1 MHEMSKFQNSKF
13 SPARESLTVARTWTV
28 VCLAVLTA
36 VNSGVAFAE
45 STADGKRL
53 SKVLNKENGELGVT
67 VKPVSL
73 VDDTAYLRRVSVDL
87 IGRIPNHGEIQ
98 EYLAWPAA
106 ERRSKLI
113 DRLMADPRFTDRW
126 TTFLA
131 DMLRLRSNS
140 PGGAAALAFVH
151 KAVEDDM
158 PYDELA
164 RRFISANGKAGAVPE
179 VAYVLGDNADPMALA
194 GVTSQV
200 FMGIRISCAQ
210 CHDHPFDKWTRED
223 FYGFAAYFGKTRR
236 YENQF
241 TNTVYTQEMKT
252 STVLWPPEG
261 DAEES
266 DRKPVLPKFLVDLI
280 DSKARPDFIARLEST
295 RKSEQDLIEASLAA
309 TSKSVSIDDLL
320 LGASD
325 KALDRA
331 KGKKKS
337 SFDVASEARRERES
351 IDLNADMRSQSELRT
366 DLAKMIASPR
376 NRFFAWNLVNRVWA
390 DLVGRGIVEPVDDF
404 NDGNAPSH
412 PQTLDFL
419 ADEFV
424 ATGFQ
429 FKPLVKMIV
438 TSEPYQ
444 RGQAVGTEE
453 AEQEELRAAFMAAP
467 ARRMLG
473 EVLYDSILTAGH
485 LFEYKH
491 PKGANMKT
499 VSERIRV
506 AVPREGEAITP
517 QSLASASGAGMQGRL
532 NGAMAAR
539 GAGYNLES
547 GIEIDFDNILKQA
560 KEKANEAVVV
570 EKMEV
575 KSAEQLEAERMQM
588 EGGNRRR
595 FRYVYKTIERTYDD
609 NPVFGSAFRMAS
621 PAAPQHFVRI
631 FGQTDRTQVG
641 VPRDHSPSMRQA
653 LMMLNGKMTHEA
665 SRVGP
670 FEPIQKLLVGK
681 NPDVD
686 KAVRVAYLEILT
698 REPANEE
705 VELAKSII
713 DEGGTTLEGMA
724 DLRWVLLNSNEF
736 RYLP

>member
-1 MHEMSKFQNSKF
+1 MSRFQNSKS
-13 SPARESLTVARTWTV
+13 SPAREFLTVARTWTV

-45 STADGKRL
+45 STADGSRL
-53 SKVLNKENGELGVT
+53 SKVLNKENTELGVT
-67 VKPVSL
+67 AKPVSL

-87 IGRIPNHGEIQ
+87 IGRIPNHQEIE

-113 DRLMADPRFTDRW
+113 DRLMADLRFVDRW

-236 YENQF
+236 YENNF

-261 DAEES
+261 DAEPSE
-266 DRKPVLPKFLVDLI
+266 RKPVLPKFLVDLI
-280 DSKARPDFIARLEST
+280 DSKADPDFIARLEST

-309 TSKSVSIDDLL
+309 TSKTDSIDDLL
-320 LGASD
+320 LGAAD
-325 KALDRA
+325 KALNRA

-337 SFDVASEARRERES
+337 SFDVASEVRKEREA
-351 IDLNADMRSQSELRT
+351 IDLKADMRSQSELRAE
-366 DLAKMIASPR
+366 LAGLIASPR
-376 NRFFAWNLVNRVWA
+376 NRYFAWNFVNRVWA

-404 NDGNAPSH
+404 SDSNGPSH

-424 ATGFQ
+424 ASGFQ

-444 RGQAVGTEE
+444 RGQAVGLEE
-453 AEQEELRAAFMAAP
+453 SEQEELRAAFMAAP

-506 AVPREGEAITP
+506 VVPREGEEITP
-517 QSLASASGAGMQGRL
+517 QSLASAGTSGSAMQAQMS
-532 NGAMAAR
+532 GAMAAR

-547 GIEIDFDNILKQA
+547 GIEIDFDNILKEA
-560 KEKANEAVVV
+560 KEKASEEVVV

-575 KSAEQLEAERMQM
+575 KSSEQLEAERMQM
-588 EGGNRRR
+588 EGSNRRR
-595 FRYVYKTIERTYDD
+595 FRYVYKTVERTYDD

-670 FEPIQKLLVGK
+670 FEPMHKLLVGK
-681 NPDVD
+681 NANVD
-686 KAVRVAYLEILT
+686 EAVRRAYFEILT
-698 REPANEE
+698 REPADEE
-705 VELAKSII
+705 ASLAKSIVA
-713 DEGGTTLEGMA
+713 DGDTVLEGMA

>member
-1 MHEMSKFQNSKF
+1 M
-13 SPARESLTVARTWTV
+13 ARTWTV
-28 VCLAVLTA
+28 ICVAVLTA
-36 VNSGVAFAE
+36 VNC
-45 STADGKRL
+45 STARAEAVSDGSQL
-53 SKVLNKENGELGVT
+53 SRVLNEENGELGVT

-87 IGRIPNHGEIQ
+87 IGRIPNHQEIQ

-113 DRLMADPRFTDRW
+113 DRLMADPRFVDRW
-126 TTFLA
+126 TTFYA

-151 KAVEDDM
+151 QAVEDDM

-236 YENQF
+236 YENDF
-241 TNTVYTQEMKT
+241 TNTVYTQEAAT
-252 STVLWPPEG
+252 SSVLWPPEG
-261 DAEES
+261 DADES
-266 DRKPVLPKFLVDLI
+266 ERKPVLPKFLVDLI
-280 DSKARPDFIARLEST
+280 DSKSRPEFIARLEST
-295 RKSEQDLIEASLAA
+295 RQSEQDLIEASLAA
-309 TSKSVSIDDLL
+309 ASKENSIDDLL
-320 LGASD
+320 LGAAD

-337 SFDVASEARRERES
+337 AFDVASEARRERES
-351 IDLNADMRSQSELRT
+351 IDLKADMRSQSELRR
-366 DLAKMIASPR
+366 DLSELIASPR
-376 NRFFAWNLVNRVWA
+376 NRFFAWNFVNRVWA

-404 NDGNAPSH
+404 SDANLPSH
-412 PQTLDFL
+412 PKTLDFL

-424 ATGFQ
+424 ASGFQ
-429 FKPLVKMIV
+429 LKPLVKMIV

-444 RGQAVGTEE
+444 RGQAVGLEE

-491 PKGANMKT
+491 PEGANIKT
-499 VSERIRV
+499 VTDRIRV
-506 AVPREGEAITP
+506 AVPREGESITP
-517 QSLASASGAGMQGRL
+517 QSLASAAGGAQMQGQM

-560 KEKANEAVVV
+560 REKASEAVVV

-575 KSAEQLEAERMQM
+575 KSAEELEAERMQM

-595 FRYVYKTIERTYDD
+595 FRYVYKTVERTFDD

-670 FEPIQKLLVGK
+670 FEPMHQLLVGK
-681 NPDVD
+681 DAD
-686 KAVRVAYLEILT
+686 LTEAVRLAYLEILT
-698 REPANEE
+698 REPDSDEIS
-705 VELAKSII
+705 LAKTIVE
-713 DEGGTTLEGMA
+713 EGDSRLDGMA

>member
-1 MHEMSKFQNSKF
+1 M
-13 SPARESLTVARTWTV
+13 ARTWTV

-36 VNSGVAFAE
+36 VNTSVSQAE
-45 STADGKRL
+45 SVSDGSRL
-53 SKVLNKENGELGVT
+53 SKVLSQENAELGVMA
-67 VKPVSL
+67 KPVSL

-87 IGRIPNHGEIQ
+87 IGRIPNHGEIE

-113 DRLMADPRFTDRW
+113 DRLMADPRFLDRW
-126 TTFLA
+126 TTFFA

-151 KAVEDDM
+151 KAVEDSM

-179 VAYVLGDNADPMALA
+179 VAYVLGDDADPMALA

-223 FYGFAAYFGKTRR
+223 FYGFAAFFGKTRR

-252 STVLWPPEG
+252 SSVLWPPEG

-266 DRKPVLPKFLVDLI
+266 ARKPVLPKFLVDLI
-280 DSKARPDFIARLEST
+280 DSKARPDFIARLESA
-295 RKSEQDLIEASLAA
+295 RQSEQDLVEASLAA
-309 TSKSVSIDDLL
+309 SSKESSIDDLL
-320 LGASD
+320 LGAAD

-331 KGKKKS
+331 KGKKRS
-337 SFDVASEARRERES
+337 AFDVASEARRERES
-351 IDLNADMRSQSELRT
+351 IDLNADMRSESELRS
-366 DLAKMIASPR
+366 DLAELIANPR
-376 NRFFAWNLVNRVWA
+376 NRFFAWNFVNRVWA

-404 NDGNAPSH
+404 SDANTPSH

-424 ATGFQ
+424 AGGFQ

-444 RGQAVGTEE
+444 RGQAVGLEE

-491 PKGANMKT
+491 PKGANMRT

-506 AVPREGEAITP
+506 AVPREGEEITP
-517 QSLASASGAGMQGRL
+517 QSLASAGSETAMQGQMS
-532 NGAMAAR
+532 GAMAAR
-539 GAGYNLES
+539 GVGYNLES

-595 FRYVYKTIERTYDD
+595 FRYVYKTVERTYDD

-670 FEPIQKLLVGK
+670 FEPMHKLLVGR

-686 KAVRVAYLEILT
+686 QAVRIAYLEILT
-698 REPANEE
+698 REPAAEE
-705 VELAKSII
+705 VELAKSIVN
-713 DEGGTTLEGMA
+713 EGETTLEGMA

>member
-1 MHEMSKFQNSKF
+1 M
-13 SPARESLTVARTWTV
+13 ARTWTV

-444 RGQAVGTEE
+444 RGQAVGMEE

-517 QSLASASGAGMQGRL
+517 QSLASASGAGMQGRM

-575 KSAEQLEAERMQM
+575 KSSEQLEAERMQM

-705 VELAKSII
+705 VDLAKSII

>member
-1 MHEMSKFQNSKF
+1 M
-13 SPARESLTVARTWTV
+13 ARTWTV

-309 TSKSVSIDDLL
+309 TSKSASIDDLL

-325 KALDRA
+325 KVLDRA

>member
-1 MHEMSKFQNSKF
+1 VS
-13 SPARESLTVARTWTV
+13 RTWTV

-45 STADGKRL
+45 SSADGSRL
-53 SKVLNKENGELGVT
+53 SKVLNQENGELGVT

-87 IGRIPNHGEIQ
+87 IGRIPSHDEIQ
-98 EYLAWPAA
+98 QYLAWSTA

-140 PGGAAALAFVH
+140 SGGSAALAFVH

-261 DAEES
+261 DAENSE
-266 DRKPVLPKFLVDLI
+266 RKPVMPKFLIDLI

-295 RKSEQDLIEASLAA
+295 RKAEQDLIEASLAA
-309 TSKSVSIDDLL
+309 TSKSASIDDLL

-366 DLAKMIASPR
+366 DLAEMIASPR
-376 NRFFAWNLVNRVWA
+376 NRYFAWNFVNRTWA
-390 DLVGRGIVEPVDDF
+390 ELVGRGIVEPVDDF
-404 NDGNAPSH
+404 QDANPASH
-412 PQTLDFL
+412 PKTLDFL

-424 ATGFQ
+424 ASGFQ
-429 FKPLVKMIV
+429 IKPLVKMIV

-444 RGQAVGTEE
+444 RGQATGLEE
-453 AEQEELRAAFMAAP
+453 AEQEELRAAFLAAP

-491 PKGANMKT
+491 PQGVNTKT
-499 VSERIRV
+499 VTERIRV
-506 AVPREGEAITP
+506 AVLREGQAGAITP
-517 QSLASASGAGMQGRL
+517 QSLTSDGESPAMKAQVAA
-532 NGAMAAR
+532 AMAAKQ
-539 GAGYNLES
+539 AAYNLES
-547 GIEIDFDNILKQA
+547 GIELNFDDVLKKA
-560 KEKANEAVVV
+560 KEKANESVVV
-570 EKMEV
+570 EKMAM
-575 KSAEQLEAERMQM
+575 KSDEELEAERMQM
-588 EGGNRRR
+588 DGNNRRR
-595 FRYVYKTIERTYDD
+595 FKYVYKTVERTFDD
-609 NPVFGSAFRMAS
+609 NPIFGSAFRMAS

-670 FEPIQKLLVGK
+670 FEPMHKLLVG
-681 NPDVD
+681 D
-686 KAVRVAYLEILT
+686 KANLAEAVRRAYLEILT
-698 REPANEE
+698 RDPAADE
-705 VELAKSII
+705 VELAKSIVN
-713 DEGGTTLEGMA
+713 DSDTTLEGMA

>member
-1 MHEMSKFQNSKF
+1 
-13 SPARESLTVARTWTV
+13 LTVARTWTV

-444 RGQAVGTEE
+444 RGQAVGMEE

-517 QSLASASGAGMQGRL
+517 QSLASASGAGMQGRM

-575 KSAEQLEAERMQM
+575 KSSEQLEAERMQM

-705 VELAKSII
+705 VDLAKSII

>member
-1 MHEMSKFQNSKF
+1 M
-13 SPARESLTVARTWTV
+13 ARTWTV

-36 VNSGVAFAE
+36 VNSGIALAE
-45 STADGKRL
+45 TASEGSRL
-53 SKVLNKENGELGVT
+53 SKVLNQENGELGVKA
-67 VKPVSL
+67 KPVSL

-87 IGRIPNHGEIQ
+87 IGRIPNHSEIQ

-113 DRLMADPRFTDRW
+113 DRLMADPRFVDRW

-158 PYDELA
+158 PYDEMA

-266 DRKPVLPKFLVDLI
+266 ARKPVLPKFLIDLI

-295 RKSEQDLIEASLAA
+295 RKSEQDLIEASLTA
-309 TSKSVSIDDLL
+309 TSKESSIDDLL
-320 LGASD
+320 LGAAD
-325 KALDRA
+325 NVLDRA
-331 KGKKKS
+331 RGKKKS

-351 IDLNADMRSQSELRT
+351 IDLNADMRSESELRS
-366 DLAKMIASPR
+366 DLAELIASPR
-376 NRFFAWNLVNRVWA
+376 NRFFAWNFVNRVWA

-404 NDGNAPSH
+404 SDANSPSH

-424 ATGFQ
+424 AGGFQ
-429 FKPLVKMIV
+429 FKSLVKMIV

-444 RGQAVGTEE
+444 RGQAVGLEE

-517 QSLASASGAGMQGRL
+517 QSLASAGNGEGMQM
-532 NGAMAAR
+532 NAAMAAR

-575 KSAEQLEAERMQM
+575 MSAEQLEAERMQM

-595 FRYVYKTIERTYDD
+595 FQYVYKSIERTFDD

-670 FEPIQKLLVGK
+670 FEPMHKLLVGK

-686 KAVRVAYLEILT
+686 EAVRVAYFEILT
-698 REPANEE
+698 REPAAEE
-705 VELAKSII
+705 VQLAKSII
-713 DEGGTTLEGMA
+713 DEGDTTLEGMA

>member
-1 MHEMSKFQNSKF
+1 M
-13 SPARESLTVARTWTV
+13 ARTWTV
-28 VCLAVLTA
+28 ICVAVLTA
-36 VNSGVAFAE
+36 VNYGAAVAE
-45 STADGKRL
+45 PVSDGSRL
-53 SKVLNKENGELGVT
+53 DRVLNEENGELGVT

-87 IGRIPNHGEIQ
+87 IGRIPNHQEIQ

-113 DRLMADPRFTDRW
+113 DRLMADPRFVDRW
-126 TTFLA
+126 TTFYA

-151 KAVEDDM
+151 KAVEEDM

-164 RRFISANGKAGAVPE
+164 QRFISANGKAGAVPE

-236 YENQF
+236 YENDF
-241 TNTVYTQEMKT
+241 TNTVYTQEAST
-252 STVLWPPEG
+252 SSVLWPPEG
-261 DAEES
+261 DADDAE
-266 DRKPVLPKFLVDLI
+266 RKPVLPKFLVDLI
-280 DSKARPDFIARLEST
+280 DSSAQPDFIARLDSK
-295 RKSEQDLIEASLAA
+295 RQSEQDLIEASLAA
-309 TSKSVSIDDLL
+309 ASKEDSIDDLL
-320 LGASD
+320 LGAAD

-337 SFDVASEARRERES
+337 PFDVASEARRERES
-351 IDLNADMRSQSELRT
+351 IDLQADMRSQSELRR
-366 DLAKMIASPR
+366 DLAQLIANPR
-376 NRFFAWNLVNRVWA
+376 NRFFAWNFVNRVWA

-404 NDGNAPSH
+404 SDANTPSH
-412 PQTLDFL
+412 PRTLDFL

-424 ATGFQ
+424 ASGFQ
-429 FKPLVKMIV
+429 LKPLVKMIV

-444 RGQAVGTEE
+444 RGQAVGLEE
-453 AEQEELRAAFMAAP
+453 AEQEELRAAFLAAP

-491 PKGANMKT
+491 PQGANMKT
-499 VSERIRV
+499 ITERIRV
-506 AVPREGEAITP
+506 AVPREGEEITP
-517 QSLASASGAGMQGRL
+517 QSLASAGTGAQMQGQMS
-532 NGAMAAR
+532 GAMAAR

-595 FRYVYKTIERTYDD
+595 FRYVYKTVERTFDD
-609 NPVFGSAFRMAS
+609 NPAFGSAFRMAS

-670 FEPIQKLLVGK
+670 FEPMHKLLVG
-681 NPDVD
+681 PDAD
-686 KAVRVAYLEILT
+686 LTEAIKLAYFEILT
-698 REPANEE
+698 REPDSEE
-705 VELAKSII
+705 INLARSII
-713 DEGGTTLEGMA
+713 DEGDTTLEGMA

>member
-1 MHEMSKFQNSKF
+1 M
-13 SPARESLTVARTWTV
+13 
-28 VCLAVLTA
+28 C
-36 VNSGVAFAE
+36 
-45 STADGKRL
+45 
-53 SKVLNKENGELGVT
+53 
-67 VKPVSL
+67 
-73 VDDTAYLRRVSVDL
+73 
-87 IGRIPNHGEIQ
+87 
-98 EYLAWPAA
+98 
-106 ERRSKLI
+106 
-113 DRLMADPRFTDRW
+113 
-126 TTFLA
+126 
-131 DMLRLRSNS
+131 
-140 PGGAAALAFVH
+140 
-151 KAVEDDM
+151 
-158 PYDELA
+158 
-164 RRFISANGKAGAVPE
+164 
-179 VAYVLGDNADPMALA
+179 
-194 GVTSQV
+194 
-200 FMGIRISCAQ
+200 
-210 CHDHPFDKWTRED
+210 
-223 FYGFAAYFGKTRR
+223 
-236 YENQF
+236 
-241 TNTVYTQEMKT
+241 
-252 STVLWPPEG
+252 
-261 DAEES
+261 
-266 DRKPVLPKFLVDLI
+266 
-280 DSKARPDFIARLEST
+280 RPDFIARLETT

-309 TSKSVSIDDLL
+309 NAKTDSIDDLL
-320 LGASD
+320 LGAAD
-325 KALDRA
+325 NVLDRT

-351 IDLNADMRSQSELRT
+351 IDLQADMRSQSELRR
-366 DLAKMIASPR
+366 DLAELVTSTR
-376 NRFFAWNLVNRVWA
+376 NRYFAWNFVNRVWA
-390 DLVGRGIVEPVDDF
+390 DLIGRGIVEPVDDF
-404 NDGNAPSH
+404 SDANQPSH
-412 PQTLDFL
+412 PKTLDFL

-424 ATGFQ
+424 ASGFQ

-444 RGQAVGTEE
+444 RGQAVGLEE

-491 PKGANMKT
+491 PQGANMKT
-499 VSERIRV
+499 VSDRIRV
-506 AVPREGEAITP
+506 AVPREGEDSAITP
-517 QSLASASGAGMQGRL
+517 QSLDSAGNGTAMQVQM
-532 NGAMAAR
+532 NGAMAGR

-595 FRYVYKTIERTYDD
+595 FRYVYKTVERTFDD

-621 PAAPQHFVRI
+621 PADPQHFVRI

-670 FEPIQKLLVGK
+670 FEPMHKLLVGK
-681 NPDVD
+681 NADLTE
-686 KAVRVAYLEILT
+686 AVRLAYLEILT
-698 REPANEE
+698 REPADDEIT
-705 VELAKSII
+705 LATSII
-713 DEGGTTLEGMA
+713 DEGETTLEGMA

>member
-1 MHEMSKFQNSKF
+1 MS
-13 SPARESLTVARTWTV
+13 RTWTV

-45 STADGKRL
+45 SSADGSRL
-53 SKVLNKENGELGVT
+53 SKVLNQENGELGVT

-87 IGRIPNHGEIQ
+87 IGRIPSHDEIQ
-98 EYLAWPAA
+98 QYLAWSTA

-140 PGGAAALAFVH
+140 PGGSAALAFVH

-261 DAEES
+261 DAENSE
-266 DRKPVLPKFLVDLI
+266 RKPVMPKFLIDLI

-295 RKSEQDLIEASLAA
+295 RKAEQDLIEASLAA
-309 TSKSVSIDDLL
+309 TSKSASIDDLL

-366 DLAKMIASPR
+366 DLAEMIASPR
-376 NRFFAWNLVNRVWA
+376 NRYFAWNFVNRTWA
-390 DLVGRGIVEPVDDF
+390 ELVGRGIVEPVDDF
-404 NDGNAPSH
+404 QDANPASH
-412 PQTLDFL
+412 PKTLDFL

-424 ATGFQ
+424 ASGFQ
-429 FKPLVKMIV
+429 IKPLVKMIV

-444 RGQAVGTEE
+444 RGQATGLEE
-453 AEQEELRAAFMAAP
+453 AEQEELRAAFLAAP

-491 PKGANMKT
+491 PQGVNTKT
-499 VSERIRV
+499 VTERIRV
-506 AVPREGEAITP
+506 AVLREGQAGAITP
-517 QSLASASGAGMQGRL
+517 QSLTSDGESPAMKAQVAA
-532 NGAMAAR
+532 AMAAKQ
-539 GAGYNLES
+539 AAYNLES
-547 GIEIDFDNILKQA
+547 GIELNFDDVLKKA
-560 KEKANEAVVV
+560 KEKANESVVV
-570 EKMEV
+570 EKMAM
-575 KSAEQLEAERMQM
+575 KSDEELEAERMQM
-588 EGGNRRR
+588 DGNNRRR
-595 FRYVYKTIERTYDD
+595 FKYVYKTVERTFDD
-609 NPVFGSAFRMAS
+609 NPIFGSAFRMAS

-670 FEPIQKLLVGK
+670 FEPMHKLLVGEK
-681 NPDVD
+681 ANLAE
-686 KAVRVAYLEILT
+686 AVRRAYLEILT
-698 REPANEE
+698 RDPAADE
-705 VELAKSII
+705 VELAKSIVN
-713 DEGGTTLEGMA
+713 DSDTTLEGMA

>member
-1 MHEMSKFQNSKF
+1 M
-13 SPARESLTVARTWTV
+13 ARTWTV
-28 VCLAVLTA
+28 ICVAVLTA
-36 VNSGVAFAE
+36 ANSGVV
-45 STADGKRL
+45 SADPVVDGDRL
-53 SKVLNKENGELGVT
+53 SKVLNQENAELEVS
-67 VKPVSL
+67 VKPSLL
-73 VDDTAYLRRVSVDL
+73 VDDTAYLRRASVDL
-87 IGRIPNHGEIQ
+87 IGRIPNHQEIQ

-106 ERRSKLI
+106 ERRAMLI
-113 DRLMADPRFTDRW
+113 DRLMDDPRFVDRW

-131 DMLRLRSNS
+131 DMLRLRSNA

-151 KAVEDDM
+151 KAVEEDM
-158 PYDELA
+158 PYDEMA

-241 TNTVYTQEMKT
+241 TNTVYTQEMT
-252 STVLWPPEG
+252 TTTVLWPPEG
-261 DAEES
+261 DAEGS
-266 DRKPVLPKFLVDLI
+266 DRKPVLPKFLIDLI
-280 DSKARPDFIARLEST
+280 DSKARPDFIARLETT
-295 RKSEQDLIEASLAA
+295 RKSEQALIEASLAA
-309 TSKSVSIDDLL
+309 SSKQSSIDDLL
-320 LGASD
+320 LGAAD

-351 IDLNADMRSQSELRT
+351 IDLKADMRSQSELRR
-366 DLAKMIASPR
+366 DLAELIASPR
-376 NRFFAWNLVNRVWA
+376 NRYFAWNFVNRVWA
-390 DLVGRGIVEPVDDF
+390 DLVGRGIVDPVDDF
-404 NDGNAPSH
+404 SDSNAPSH
-412 PQTLDFL
+412 PRTLDFL

-424 ATGFQ
+424 AGGFQ

-438 TSEPYQ
+438 TSAPYQ
-444 RGQAVGTEE
+444 RGQAVGLEE
-453 AEQEELRAAFMAAP
+453 AGQEELRAAFLAAP

-491 PKGANMKT
+491 PRGANMKT
-499 VSERIRV
+499 VSDRIRV

-517 QSLASASGAGMQGRL
+517 QSLAAAGNETTMQGRM
-532 NGAMAAR
+532 NEAMAAR

-560 KEKANEAVVV
+560 KEKADEAVVV

-588 EGGNRRR
+588 EGGDRRR
-595 FRYVYKTIERTYDD
+595 FRYVYKTVERTYDD

-670 FEPIQKLLVGK
+670 FEPMHKLLVGK
-681 NPDVD
+681 NVD
-686 KAVRVAYLEILT
+686 LTEAVRTAYLEILT
-698 REPANEE
+698 REPADEE
-705 VELAKSII
+705 VSLARSIVA
-713 DEGGTTLEGMA
+713 DGDTTLEGMA

>member
-1 MHEMSKFQNSKF
+1 
-13 SPARESLTVARTWTV
+13 VARMWTV
-28 VCLAVLTA
+28 ICVAVLTA
-36 VNSGVAFAE
+36 VNSGVAL
-45 STADGKRL
+45 ADSPTDGAQL
-53 SKVLNKENGELGVT
+53 SKVLNQENGELGVE
-67 VKPVSL
+67 VKPVPL

-87 IGRIPNHGEIQ
+87 IGRIPNHDEIA

-131 DMLRLRSNS
+131 DMLRLRSNAS
-140 PGGAAALAFVH
+140 GGSAALAFVH

-158 PYDELA
+158 PYDEMA

-241 TNTVYTQEMKT
+241 TNTVYTQETTT
-252 STVLWPPEG
+252 SSVLWPPEG
-261 DAEES
+261 EAEASE
-266 DRKPVLPKFLVDLI
+266 RKQMLPKFLIDLI
-280 DSKARPDFIARLEST
+280 DSKAKPEYIARLET
-295 RKSEQDLIEASLAA
+295 NRKIEQNLIEASLASA
-309 TSKSVSIDDLL
+309 KKGSSIDDLL
-320 LGASD
+320 LGADD
-325 KALDRA
+325 KVKSRTR
-331 KGKKKS
+331 GKKKS
-337 SFDVASEARRERES
+337 SFDVAGEARRERES
-351 IDLNADMRSQSELRT
+351 IDLKADMRSQSELRR
-366 DLAKMIASPR
+366 DLAELIASPR
-376 NRFFAWNLVNRVWA
+376 NRYFAWNFVNRAWA
-390 DLVGRGIVEPVDDF
+390 ELVGRGIVEPVDDF
-404 NDGNAPSH
+404 QDANAPSH
-412 PQTLDFL
+412 PKTLNYL

-424 ATGFQ
+424 AGGFQ
-429 FKPLVKMIV
+429 IKPLVKMIV

-444 RGQAVGTEE
+444 RGQSVGLEE
-453 AEQEELRAAFMAAP
+453 AEQEELRAAFLAAP

-491 PKGANMKT
+491 PKGVNTKT
-499 VSERIRV
+499 VSERIRI
-506 AVPREGEAITP
+506 AVLREGQTEGLTP
-517 QSLASASGAGMQGRL
+517 QSLTADGDSPAMKAQ
-532 NGAMAAR
+532 MAAAVAAR
-539 GAGYNLES
+539 QASYNLES
-547 GIEIDFDNILKQA
+547 GIELNFDEVLKQA
-560 KEKANEAVVV
+560 KEKANETVVV
-570 EKMEV
+570 EQMAV
-575 KSAEQLEAERMQM
+575 KSSEELEAEQMQM
-588 EGGNRRR
+588 DGNNRRR
-595 FRYVYKTIERTYDD
+595 FKYVYKTVERTFDD
-609 NPVFGSAFRMAS
+609 NPIFGSAFRMAS

-670 FEPIQKLLVGK
+670 FEPMHKLLVGE
-681 NPDVD
+681 
-686 KAVRVAYLEILT
+686 KANLGEAVQRAYLEILT
-698 REPANEE
+698 RAPEADEIA
-705 VELAKSII
+705 LAKSVVN
-713 DEGGTTLEGMA
+713 DGDSTLEGMA

>member
-1 MHEMSKFQNSKF
+1 VS
-13 SPARESLTVARTWTV
+13 RTWTV

-45 STADGKRL
+45 SSADGSRL
-53 SKVLNKENGELGVT
+53 SKVLNQENGELGVT

-87 IGRIPNHGEIQ
+87 IGRIPSHDEIQ
-98 EYLAWPAA
+98 QYLAWSTA

-140 PGGAAALAFVH
+140 SGGSAALAFVH

-261 DAEES
+261 DAENSE
-266 DRKPVLPKFLVDLI
+266 RKPVMPKFLIDLI

-295 RKSEQDLIEASLAA
+295 RKAEQDLIEASLAA
-309 TSKSVSIDDLL
+309 TSKSASIDDLL

-366 DLAKMIASPR
+366 DLAEMIASPR
-376 NRFFAWNLVNRVWA
+376 NRYFAWNFVNRTWA
-390 DLVGRGIVEPVDDF
+390 ELVGRGIVEPVDDF
-404 NDGNAPSH
+404 QDANPASH
-412 PQTLDFL
+412 PKTLDFL

-424 ATGFQ
+424 ASGFQ
-429 FKPLVKMIV
+429 IKPLVKMIV

-444 RGQAVGTEE
+444 RGQATGLEE
-453 AEQEELRAAFMAAP
+453 AEQEELRAAFLAAP

-491 PKGANMKT
+491 PQGVNTKT
-499 VSERIRV
+499 VTERIRV
-506 AVPREGEAITP
+506 AVLREGQAGAITP
-517 QSLASASGAGMQGRL
+517 QSLTSDGESPAMKAQVAA
-532 NGAMAAR
+532 AMAAR
-539 GAGYNLES
+539 QAAYNLES
-547 GIEIDFDNILKQA
+547 GIELNFDDVLKKA
-560 KEKANEAVVV
+560 KEKANESVVV
-570 EKMEV
+570 EKMAM
-575 KSAEQLEAERMQM
+575 KSDEELEAERMQM
-588 EGGNRRR
+588 DGNNRRR
-595 FRYVYKTIERTYDD
+595 FKYVYKTVERTFDD
-609 NPVFGSAFRMAS
+609 NPIFGSAFRMAS

-670 FEPIQKLLVGK
+670 FEPMHKLLVG
-681 NPDVD
+681 D
-686 KAVRVAYLEILT
+686 KANLAEAVRRAYLEILT
-698 REPANEE
+698 RDPAADE
-705 VELAKSII
+705 VELAKSIVN
-713 DEGGTTLEGMA
+713 DSDTTLEGMA

>member
-1 MHEMSKFQNSKF
+1 M
-13 SPARESLTVARTWTV
+13 ARTWTV

-36 VNSGVAFAE
+36 VNTSVSLAE
-45 STADGKRL
+45 SASDGSRL
-53 SKVLNKENGELGVT
+53 SKVLSQENAELGVMA
-67 VKPVSL
+67 KPVSL

-87 IGRIPNHGEIQ
+87 IGRIPNHGEIE

-113 DRLMADPRFTDRW
+113 DRLMADPRFVDRW
-126 TTFLA
+126 TTFFA

-151 KAVEDDM
+151 KAVEDSM

-179 VAYVLGDNADPMALA
+179 VAYVLGYDADPMALA

-200 FMGIRISCAQ
+200 FMGIRISCAK

-223 FYGFAAYFGKTRR
+223 FYGFAAFFGKTRR

-252 STVLWPPEG
+252 SSVLWPPEG

-266 DRKPVLPKFLVDLI
+266 ARKPVLPKFLVDLI
-280 DSKARPDFIARLEST
+280 DSKDRPDFIARLEST
-295 RKSEQDLIEASLAA
+295 RRSEQDLIEASLAA
-309 TSKSVSIDDLL
+309 SSKESSIDDLL
-320 LGASD
+320 LGAAD
-325 KALDRA
+325 NALDRA
-331 KGKKKS
+331 KGKKRS
-337 SFDVASEARRERES
+337 AFDVASEARRERES
-351 IDLNADMRSQSELRT
+351 IDLKADMRSESELRS
-366 DLAKMIASPR
+366 DLAELIANPR
-376 NRFFAWNLVNRVWA
+376 NRFFAWNFVNRVWA

-404 NDGNAPSH
+404 SDANTPSH

-424 ATGFQ
+424 AGGFQ

-444 RGQAVGTEE
+444 RGQAVGLEE

-491 PKGANMKT
+491 PKGDNMKT

-506 AVPREGEAITP
+506 AVPREGESITP
-517 QSLASASGAGMQGRL
+517 QSLASSGSGSAMQGQMS
-532 NGAMAAR
+532 GAMAAR
-539 GAGYNLES
+539 GSGYNLES

-595 FRYVYKTIERTYDD
+595 FRYVYKTVERTYDD

-670 FEPIQKLLVGK
+670 FEPMHKLLVGK

-686 KAVRVAYLEILT
+686 QAVRIAYLEILT
-698 REPANEE
+698 REPAAEE
-705 VELAKSII
+705 VELATSIV
-713 DEGGTTLEGMA
+713 DEGETTLEGMA

>member
-1 MHEMSKFQNSKF
+1 VS
-13 SPARESLTVARTWTV
+13 RTWTV

-45 STADGKRL
+45 SSADGSRL
-53 SKVLNKENGELGVT
+53 SKVLNQENGELGVT

-87 IGRIPNHGEIQ
+87 IGRIPSHDEIQ
-98 EYLAWPAA
+98 QYLAWSTA

-140 PGGAAALAFVH
+140 PGGSAALAFVH

-261 DAEES
+261 DAENSE
-266 DRKPVLPKFLVDLI
+266 RKPVMPKFLIDLI

-295 RKSEQDLIEASLAA
+295 RKAEQDLIEASLAA
-309 TSKSVSIDDLL
+309 TSKSASIDDLL

-366 DLAKMIASPR
+366 DLAEMIASPR
-376 NRFFAWNLVNRVWA
+376 NRYFAWNFVNRTWA
-390 DLVGRGIVEPVDDF
+390 ELVGRGIVEPVDDF
-404 NDGNAPSH
+404 QDANPASH
-412 PQTLDFL
+412 PKTLDFL

-424 ATGFQ
+424 ASGFQ
-429 FKPLVKMIV
+429 IKPLVKMIV

-444 RGQAVGTEE
+444 RGQATGLEE
-453 AEQEELRAAFMAAP
+453 AEQEELRAAFLAAP

-491 PKGANMKT
+491 PQGVNTKT
-499 VSERIRV
+499 VTERIRV
-506 AVPREGEAITP
+506 AVLREGQAGAITP
-517 QSLASASGAGMQGRL
+517 QSLTSDGESPAMKAQVAA
-532 NGAMAAR
+532 AMAAKQ
-539 GAGYNLES
+539 AAYNLES
-547 GIEIDFDNILKQA
+547 GIELNFDDVLKKA
-560 KEKANEAVVV
+560 KEKANESVVV
-570 EKMEV
+570 EKMAM
-575 KSAEQLEAERMQM
+575 KSDEELEAERMQM
-588 EGGNRRR
+588 DGNNRRR
-595 FRYVYKTIERTYDD
+595 FKYVYKTVERTFDD
-609 NPVFGSAFRMAS
+609 NPIFGSAFRMAS

-670 FEPIQKLLVGK
+670 FEPMHKLLVGEK
-681 NPDVD
+681 ANLAE
-686 KAVRVAYLEILT
+686 AVRRAYLEILT
-698 REPANEE
+698 RDPAADE
-705 VELAKSII
+705 VELAKSIVN
-713 DEGGTTLEGMA
+713 DSDTTLEGMA